1 MTGGK
6 DLTGAAAMMIV
17 AGAGE
22 TAVGTGIVTVTVT
35 ETGTAMETVTGT
47 GTEIGAM
54 AVAEISHHETA
65 QTTGIAPGA
74 RVTAT
79 AGAVMVRVRI
89 APVFR

>member
-22 TAVGTGIVTVTVT
+22 TAVGTGIVTVT

>member
-22 TAVGTGIVTVTVT
+22 TAVGTGIAIVT

-54 AVAEISHHETA
+54 TVAEISHHETA